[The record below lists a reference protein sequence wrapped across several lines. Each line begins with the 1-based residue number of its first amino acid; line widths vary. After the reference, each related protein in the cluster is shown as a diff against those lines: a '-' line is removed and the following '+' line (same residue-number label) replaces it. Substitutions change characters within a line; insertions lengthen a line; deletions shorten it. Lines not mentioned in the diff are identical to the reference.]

1 MNSNEMLALRER
13 NEIRINI
20 AKEELGNKWLLH
32 LDNSKKRITKFK
44 MKVRKTKVIKPI
56 TKLKHKFI

>member
-1 MNSNEMLALRER
+1 MNSPEILALRER
-13 NEIRINI
+13 NEIRINT

-32 LDNSKKRITKFK
+32 PDNSKKRITKFK